1 MKHLMLDKQKLQ
13 QKQMKWYKMK
23 KNKIIRI
30 IIISIVVVL
39 FLIVSMILKINA
51 SHKKEDIKVKK
62 EIEIIGKRFYEESYY
77 NITPKELLKDFTT
90 NGIKITIS
98 ELLWYEE
105 EPVEKYDNYDINK
118 SNVIIYPKE
127 SYEKEDYKI
136 KIILYRK

>member
-1 MKHLMLDKQKLQ
+1 
-13 QKQMKWYKMK
+13 MK

-90 NGIKITIS
+90 NGIKITI
-98 ELLWYEE
+98 LR
-105 EPVEKYDNYDINK
+105 DICNK
-118 SNVIIYPKE
+118 
-127 SYEKEDYKI
+127 
-136 KIILYRK
+136 

>member
-1 MKHLMLDKQKLQ
+1 
-13 QKQMKWYKMK
+13 MK

-51 SHKKEDIKVKK
+51 SHKKEDIK
-62 EIEIIGKRFYEESYY
+62 G
-77 NITPKELLKDFTT
+77 TT

-98 ELLWYEE
+98 ELLLYEE

>member
-1 MKHLMLDKQKLQ
+1 
-13 QKQMKWYKMK
+13 MK

-77 NITPKELLKDFTT
+77 NITPKELL
-90 NGIKITIS
+90 
-98 ELLWYEE
+98 
-105 EPVEKYDNYDINK
+105 
-118 SNVIIYPKE
+118 
-127 SYEKEDYKI
+127 
-136 KIILYRK
+136 